1 LSTPSSL
8 DTPLPQVAPAT
19 PPSSAKEDDIVVI
32 VALARAGDCHVLVI
46 VIINPRL

>member
-1 LSTPSSL
+1 LSTLSSL
-8 DTPLPQVAPAT
+8 DTPLPQVAPAA
-19 PPSSAKEDDIVVI
+19 PPSSAKEDDVVVI